1 MTRDRFRTLWGLLGL
16 SSLTLASVSDVP
28 YFVVMS
34 SKDLAALG
42 LHQGP
47 LFAEV
52 PLSF

>member
-16 SSLTLASVSDVP
+16 FSLTPSVSDVP